1 MTSLSLILQDKRDII
16 AQLSER
22 SEDNWKNIMKTNK
35 SFLKRLRV
43 TKNGKILARKPG
55 LNHFNAKAS
64 RSKQLAGKRA
74 QDFAMT
80 GKEKSRFLPGMF

>member
-1 MTSLSLILQDKRDII
+1 
-16 AQLSER
+16 
-22 SEDNWKNIMKTNK
+22 MKTNK

-64 RSKQLAGKRA
+64 RGKQLAGKRA
-74 QDFAMT
+74 QEFAMT

>member
-1 MTSLSLILQDKRDII
+1 LILQDKRDII
-16 AQLSER
+16 PQLSESR
-22 SEDNWKNIMKTNK
+22 EDNWKKTMKTNK
-35 SFLKRLRV
+35 SFLKRLKV

>member
-1 MTSLSLILQDKRDII
+1 MIVLNKHDII
-16 AQLSER
+16 PELSKKRYLNLE
-22 SEDNWKNIMKTNK
+22 KIMKTNK

-55 LNHFNAKAS
+55 LNHFNAKTS

-74 QDFAMT
+74 QNFAMT
-80 GKEKSRFLPGMF
+80 GKEKSRFLPGLL